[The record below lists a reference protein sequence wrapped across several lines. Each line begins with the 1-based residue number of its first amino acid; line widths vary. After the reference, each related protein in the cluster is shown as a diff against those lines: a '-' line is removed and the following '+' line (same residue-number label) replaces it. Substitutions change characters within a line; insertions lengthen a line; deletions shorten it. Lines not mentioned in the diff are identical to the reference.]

1 MNTNINTSAWEAFLD
16 AAFDGDT
23 ADIER
28 LQSTLHEAVHGL
40 AASPPVI
47 LIWSEERA
55 AGKSTLVRTL
65 RKALGESTSIIF
77 KYDVRERFVQRV
89 LDESSQAEALQ
100 LGTKKRFVRP
110 AQAVV
115 AELQVPVIDI
125 PAGPRIH
132 DFEVIGS
139 PDFVL
144 GDLDAELELIR
155 EWATGLPAEHRAA

>member
-1 MNTNINTSAWEAFLD
+1 M
-16 AAFDGDT
+16 
-23 ADIER
+23 
-28 LQSTLHEAVHGL
+28 
-40 AASPPVI
+40 
-47 LIWSEERA
+47 
-55 AGKSTLVRTL
+55 
-65 RKALGESTSIIF
+65 
-77 KYDVRERFVQRV
+77 QRV